1 MDLIQKYT
9 GNQKRYQEYLNGKG
23 DFFFV
28 QDAEDELTPM
38 EYPLFETMLAF
49 KEIYNINIDN
59 IVPSTYGAYITIHGN
74 KGSLFVSTYQEYI
87 RKLYDS
93 IDYKIIGVDEY
104 DKWGNN
110 IKETYQKD
118 HPTLFKNT
126 CERSYIY
133 KIVDAFVY
141 KSPMIHISEFTGN
154 HPYPFAPVCCLETWE
169 DKSTTDI
176 EVLHKRTKDYFENE
190 IMLLNCKNKINKLE
204 REIERLDETIHNM
217 RSNIQNDFKNQLNI
231 LKEDIRE
238 DEFVI
243 FKNKIEIVTMS
254 FVVLCLLL
262 KTFVL

>member
-9 GNQKRYQEYLNGKG
+9 GNKKRYQEYLNGKG
-23 DFFFV
+23 DFFFL
-28 QDAEDELTPM
+28 QDAEDEVTPI

-49 KEIYNINIDN
+49 KEIYNINVDH
-59 IVPSTYGAYITIHGN
+59 IVPSSYGTYITIHGN

-141 KSPMIHISEFTGN
+141 KSPMIHISEFTGSYN
-154 HPYPFAPVCCLETWE
+154 HPHPFVPVCCLETWE
-169 DKSTTDI
+169 DTTTNDI

-190 IMLLNCKNKINKLE
+190 IMLLNCKHKINKLE
-204 REIERLDETIHNM
+204 DEWNETVKNM
-217 RSNIQNDFKNQLNI
+217 RINLQNDFTNQLNS
-231 LKEDIRE
+231 LKEDDFI
-238 DEFVI
+238 I
-243 FKNKIEIVTMS
+243 FKHKIEIFSMS
-254 FVVLCLLL
+254 CVVLGLFL
-262 KTFVL
+262 KIFVL